1 MRELLF
7 ADDSALVAHS
17 AKEMQKIVDDFS
29 DTSKKFGLKINIKK
43 TDVLYQPNCTRTR
56 EEDIMDDGNKL
67 NCVVEITYLGSTISR
82 RVAKASASFGRL
94 RQRRWNYHHV
104 SMQVKGKIYRAIV
117 LYTHLYV
124 AEAWT
129 VHR

>member
-1 MRELLF
+1 
-7 ADDSALVAHS
+7 
-17 AKEMQKIVDDFS
+17 
-29 DTSKKFGLKINIKK
+29 
-43 TDVLYQPNCTRTR
+43 
-56 EEDIMDDGNKL
+56 MDDGNKL